1 MQTRYALKGLHNYKV
16 VVVGGGGGGGGG
28 LPPEKFGG
36 GVRPAS
42 KNPYPIYDQNL
53 QYSLPY
59 LWPD

>member
-1 MQTRYALKGLHNYKV
+1 MRTRDALKSLHNYKV
-16 VVVGGGGGGGGG
+16 VVVVGGGGGGG

-36 GVRPAS
+36 SVRPAS
-42 KNPYPIYDQNL
+42 QKPYSIYDQNL